1 MRWHSLACTAFL
13 SVLVAFGLIGPSSTG
28 PATAGWQVDP
38 SPALQGPTPPR
49 VAVAGLQLADRVRY
63 SVTVSKP
70 DVLALQD
77 VRVDVVLPADAD
89 VLEAWETPG
98 RTQFLGHQGARLAW
112 AAPRFGPQEPVD
124 AFTFVLRQAASA
136 PLEVRVRWEGERP
149 ADIALSVQPAVAT
162 ATRSSGGLVVGAD
175 NQGTTAPVGESGVV
189 AKLTPGSVPL
199 GTMLQV
205 ERLGADAD
213 PPRETAPLW
222 WCAVVEVDGVPPGDA
237 VDLQVPARQPM
248 PPGADVSLVVKQGE
262 RWVEAMALK
271 ASVTDDGQFIALR
284 HPGGVVAAGIAAN
297 LQPRAARGL
306 D

>member
-1 MRWHSLACTAFL
+1 VFLGVLAAFSPFRPL
-13 SVLVAFGLIGPSSTG
+13 STG
-28 PATAGWQVDP
+28 HAGPGRPVDP

-63 SVTVSKP
+63 SVTVIKP

-77 VRVDVVLPADAD
+77 VRVDVLLPADAD
-89 VLEAWETPG
+89 VLEALETPG
-98 RTQFLGHQGARLAW
+98 RTQFLGRQAARLAW

-136 PLEVRVRWEGERP
+136 PLEVRVRWESERP

-162 ATRSSGGLVVGAD
+162 ATRSAGGLVVGPD
-175 NQGTTAPVGESGVV
+175 NQGTTAPMGESGVTV
-189 AKLTPGSVPL
+189 KLTPGSVAL
-199 GTMLQV
+199 GTTLQV
-205 ERLGADAD
+205 ERLGPDAD

-222 WCAVVEVDGVPPGDA
+222 WCAVVKVDGVPPGDA

-248 PPGADVSLVVKQGE
+248 PPGADVSLVVKEGE
-262 RWVEAMALK
+262 RWVEAIPLK
-271 ASVTDDGQFIALR
+271 ASVTADGQFIAFR

-306 D
+306 N